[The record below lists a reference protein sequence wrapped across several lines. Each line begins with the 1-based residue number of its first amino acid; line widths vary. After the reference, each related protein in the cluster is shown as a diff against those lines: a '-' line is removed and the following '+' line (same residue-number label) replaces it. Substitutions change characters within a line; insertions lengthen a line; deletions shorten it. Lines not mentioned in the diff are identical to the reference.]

1 MSAQERAQLEER
13 ARIEGYKAAMA
24 VVRRMA
30 QERRSPQFYVAHDW
44 LKRQGEVRWSG
55 FDEVE
60 AL

>member
-1 MSAQERAQLEER
+1 MTAEEK

-30 QERRSPQFYVAHDW
+30 RERGGPDYQTAVDW
-44 LKRQGEVRWSG
+44 LEKQGQARWRD